1 MKTFLSSFA
10 ACMLAAALVL
20 LAYDVLVAQPRE
32 RALQASLQAVLDSP
46 GEDHVARRLEQAAQV
61 ADALDASVDR
71 SIANARDAM
80 AREAAI
86 ADTRGR
92 IAEGLTR
99 AAGFKLAVAETYMTQ
114 GSWPLQAA
122 DAGLAAPDMYA
133 VGAVSAIAL
142 EQDGVVV
149 IRYNATIAP
158 EAQIRLIPRA
168 RADIGSVDWR
178 CEASGFPDK
187 SLLPA
192 TCR

>member
-1 MKTFLSSFA
+1 MKMFLSTFA
-10 ACMLAAALVL
+10 ACVLAAAIALP
-20 LAYDVLVAQPRE
+20 AYDVLVAQPRE
-32 RALQASLQAVLDSP
+32 RTLQAALESSNEDSF
-46 GEDHVARRLEQAAQV
+46 ARRREQAAQV

-71 SIANARDAM
+71 SIANARDAL

-86 ADTRGR
+86 ADARGR

-99 AAGFKLAVAETYMTQ
+99 AAGVKLAVAETYMNQ

-142 EQDGVVV
+142 EHDGVVV
-149 IRYNATIAP
+149 IRYNDTIAP
-158 EAQIRLIPRA
+158 DAQIRLIPRA
-168 RADIGSVDWR
+168 RADIGSIDWR
-178 CEASGFPDK
+178 CEASGFPDR